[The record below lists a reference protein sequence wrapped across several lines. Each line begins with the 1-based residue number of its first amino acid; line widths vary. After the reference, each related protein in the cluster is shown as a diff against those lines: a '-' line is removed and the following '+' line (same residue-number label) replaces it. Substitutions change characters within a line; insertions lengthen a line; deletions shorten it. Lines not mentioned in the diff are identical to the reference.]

1 MKFYINF
8 YILLLIFLISCKT
21 TVPIKYPKF
30 PEGIEGS
37 KLRQVL
43 KNKKKIAVVVK
54 ELPNDIKNNLI
65 KYQNY
70 NEWQETVRA
79 AMKTTLEEYGYYVVV
94 DIESRSQRYNELAR
108 SQTGITKNQKALG
121 QELNIDHLFYVNMTA
136 APRLEC
142 KTEIITN
149 YRQVKKRIKTKDG
162 IVEISEIVPTKEIQ
176 RILYLTIF
184 LEATLVN
191 IETGRSIS
199 SSSQE
204 PYVLSGFVGNPDCP
218 SELVAFNE
226 AIKTAAKKIADRLSP
241 RVEII
246 SVPLEKKDPSIS
258 VGNKKLVNQ
267 LLEDGVKWLESGNV
281 EEAIKSWQLALE
293 ESEGTS
299 KSAYWNIAVAMWYQ
313 GELEQAQKYFDQ
325 AMKLGGS
332 DFFDSSKRK
341 FYTIFKQEKKRIE
354 EEED

>member
-1 MKFYINF
+1 
-8 YILLLIFLISCKT
+8 
-21 TVPIKYPKF
+21 
-30 PEGIEGS
+30 
-37 KLRQVL
+37 
-43 KNKKKIAVVVK
+43 
-54 ELPNDIKNNLI
+54 
-65 KYQNY
+65 
-70 NEWQETVRA
+70 
-79 AMKTTLEEYGYYVVV
+79 
-94 DIESRSQRYNELAR
+94 LAR

-191 IETGRSIS
+191 IETGHSIS

-226 AIKTAAKKIADRLSP
+226 AIKIAAKKIADRLSP

-246 SVPLEKKDPSIS
+246 PVPLEKKDPSIS